1 LKTGEHEQS
10 ESGGKGLVLPIASKS
25 RGRHVP
31 SRPQTRSTPGH
42 TGPKGSTVVQGRIGA
57 TKVAKDLQTS
67 GTDDVW
73 DCGGWSVHRRTSVRN
88 SCHILDYTVFGLPV
102 TRQGWHS
109 RLHHSHL

>member
-1 LKTGEHEQS
+1 MSDLIQWSGARCGMVGLISSSSPLAKGGHTQGWNEILKTGEHEQS

-67 GTDDVW
+67 GTDDV
-73 DCGGWSVHRRTSVRN
+73 
-88 SCHILDYTVFGLPV
+88 
-102 TRQGWHS
+102 
-109 RLHHSHL
+109 